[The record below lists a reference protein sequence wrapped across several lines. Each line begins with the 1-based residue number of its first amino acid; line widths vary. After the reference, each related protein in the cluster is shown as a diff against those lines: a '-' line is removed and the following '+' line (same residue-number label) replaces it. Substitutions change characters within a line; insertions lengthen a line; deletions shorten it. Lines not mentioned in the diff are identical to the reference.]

1 MGSLS
6 SADNEGWG
14 HLCLAVKNILLP
26 YIQIALNA
34 VFPPEKIQSI
44 TGVKNSGTSEN
55 FCLKTILEP
64 IVSFIPITKNID
76 EPIENS
82 SESATEFVKDRMG
95 EIAAAI
101 DENNE
106 VNEVSKSEE
115 VVDEV
120 ATNLEKVQ
128 INEED
133 DRK

>member
-1 MGSLS
+1 M
-6 SADNEGWG
+6 
-14 HLCLAVKNILLP
+14 
-26 YIQIALNA
+26 NA

-64 IVSFIPITKNID
+64 IASFIPITENID
-76 EPIENS
+76 EPIENPGDS
-82 SESATEFVKDRMG
+82 SATEFVKDRMG

-101 DENNE
+101 DGNNE
-106 VNEVSKSEE
+106 VHEDSKSEE
-115 VVDEV
+115 VVDDV

-133 DRK
+133 DRKE